1 VPELPE
7 VETTRRGVAPHVER
21 QKVTAVR
28 VYDRRLRWPV
38 PRDLSRRLVGR
49 TVDRVERRSK
59 YLLFRLGGDTLIVH
73 LGMTGSLRVFN
84 EAPPR
89 QAHDH
94 MDLEFSSGIVLRYR
108 DPRRFGAVLWS
119 PASKREHRLLAALG
133 PEPFSPEFN
142 ADYLY
147 RATRSRRSAI
157 KLALMDNRLVVGV
170 GNIYANESL
179 FRAGIRPARAA
190 NRIALPRFGRLVQAV
205 RDTLTEAIAKGGS
218 TLRDYV
224 DSQGARG
231 YFQLDYFVY
240 GREGEPCR
248 VCGTSIRS
256 ARLGGR
262 ASCFCP
268 RCQR

>member
-38 PRDLSRRLVGR
+38 PRNLSSRLVGR
-49 TVDRVERRSK
+49 TVDRIDRRSK
-59 YLLFRLGGDTLIVH
+59 YLLFRLGPDTLIIH
-73 LGMTGSLRVFN
+73 LGMTGSLRVFSD
-84 EAPPR
+84 APPR
-89 QAHDH
+89 QVHDH
-94 MDLEFSSGIVLRYR
+94 MDLEFSSGIVLRYH

-133 PEPFSPEFN
+133 PEPFSDEFN
-142 ADYLY
+142 ADYLF

-179 FRAGIRPARAA
+179 FRAGIRPSRTA
-190 NRIALPRFGRLVQAV
+190 NRISRARLSRLVEAI
-205 RDTLTEAIAKGGS
+205 RETLTDAIAKGGS

-224 DSQGARG
+224 DSRGERG
-231 YFQLDYFVY
+231 YFQLDYYVY
-240 GREGEPCR
+240 GRVNEPCR
-248 VCGTSIRS
+248 VCATLIR
-256 ARLGGR
+256 AVRLGGR
-262 ASCFCP
+262 TTCFCP

>member
-1 VPELPE
+1 
-7 VETTRRGVAPHVER
+7 
-21 QKVTAVR
+21 
-28 VYDRRLRWPV
+28 LRWPV

-49 TVDRVERRSK
+49 TVDRIERRSK

-133 PEPFSPEFN
+133 PEPFSSEFN

-147 RATRSRRSAI
+147 RATRSRRAAI

-179 FRAGIRPARAA
+179 FHAGIRPARAA
-190 NRIALPRFGRLVQAV
+190 NRISLPRFARLVQAV

-224 DSQGARG
+224 DSRGERG

-256 ARLGGR
+256 VRLGGR
-262 ASCFCP
+262 ASSFCP